1 MIPMLRVE
9 PLWHCRTKKLKKS
22 SFAAEAAAAAWGG
35 AASPAVAR
43 SGCEG
48 LTLASDDNDACGH
61 ENLTGFTLMYS
72 QLARGGAALEAAV
85 LARPRPA
92 VVHLVRNDSLA
103 RHLVGGAY
111 AARPGAEPTPARL
124 HAGAVCE
131 HVANWPDVAGAPR
144 HAVRVD
150 APLRRRLRLRAAAN
164 RARRRRAGGAAG
176 RGGRARAGRDARRPA
191 LRGRAPANGRALA
204 IGEALRLART
214 IRRFH
219 ASARDLGVCLDYHV
233 VAADDQARGA
243 AEAELR
249 RRAEPLGVEL
259 RRRVRPRA
267 GARARDARARVQV
280 AGRVRRARARGA
292 AAAAHGA
299 AGVAVERTLYLDS
312 DALACARLDGFFAAL
327 GESDVAYVS
336 TTTIGKYV
344 RRKTGLDAIF
354 DASAAPPGAAPVAE
368 SAYLNAGVLA
378 FRNSTGARRLLAA
391 WRRVFVDE
399 YLRGACP
406 RALDAGPAGAVVGAR
421 TTPGVALER
430 LPDEYHCKTHT
441 TGATRRRLSDFGK
454 ADKKCTTLL
463 KKKKLDWLLEPFT
476 CTKSVKTSNV
486 ALVLGTGLGDTGTRS
501 VAKAVD
507 ALGVP
512 TCHRTTATLEA
523 LGASNRRDMTP
534 FASSGAWFDT
544 PLASVWRRVAC
555 SFPNYKVVHTTRA
568 GDRPRYH
575 RDYSHGKSKC
585 RADTKE
591 HYLISRCL
599 EYGTT
604 CPTLADALVAFDGVA
619 ASLDR
624 HAPRDKV
631 HVMNMS
637 TGFRL
642 FPLAAFLGK
651 PVPRGMRG
659 VPRSKE
665 SFCRTRAVAEKKK
678 KPRVVTRHRSGK
690 KKKKPHV

>member
-92 VVHLVRNDSLA
+92 VVR
-103 RHLVGGAY
+103 
-111 AARPGAEPTPARL
+111 
-124 HAGAVCE
+124 GAVPQ
-131 HVANWPDVAGAPR
+131 V
-144 HAVRVD
+144 
-150 APLRRRLRLRAAAN
+150 
-164 RARRRRAGGAAG
+164 
-176 RGGRARAGRDARRPA
+176 
-191 LRGRAPANGRALA
+191 
-204 IGEALRLART
+204 
-214 IRRFH
+214 
-219 ASARDLGVCLDYHV
+219 
-233 VAADDQARGA
+233 ARGA
-243 AEAELR
+243 APLVLDAVVA
-249 RRAEPLGVEL
+249 RALPRPKRGARAAGVEL
-259 RRRVRPRA
+259 RAVAFDRA
-267 GARARDARARVQV
+267 PALARATL
-280 AGRVRRARARGA
+280 ARGCKWQDGCDERALVELRLRRMERLA
-292 AAAAHGA
+292 ASPFGA
-299 AGVAVERTLYLDS
+299 LYLDS
-312 DALACARLDGFFAAL
+312 DALARARLDGFFAAL

-354 DASAAPPGAAPVAE
+354 DASALAPGA
-368 SAYLNAGVLA
+368 
-378 FRNSTGARRLLAA
+378 R
-391 WRRVFVDE
+391 
-399 YLRGACP
+399 
-406 RALDAGPAGAVVGAR
+406 
-421 TTPGVALER
+421 
-430 LPDEYHCKTHT
+430 
-441 TGATRRRLSDFGK
+441 
-454 ADKKCTTLL
+454 
-463 KKKKLDWLLEPFT
+463 
-476 CTKSVKTSNV
+476 
-486 ALVLGTGLGDTGTRS
+486 
-501 VAKAVD
+501 
-507 ALGVP
+507 
-512 TCHRTTATLEA
+512 
-523 LGASNRRDMTP
+523 
-534 FASSGAWFDT
+534 
-544 PLASVWRRVAC
+544 
-555 SFPNYKVVHTTRA
+555 
-568 GDRPRYH
+568 RYH